1 MLKIRFITD
10 SASDIP
16 VQDEKALG
24 IQVLSFPVSFGDKTY
39 LSRVDINDEQFYD
52 MLEASDELPT
62 TSQITVF
69 QYGEVFE
76 AAYNEGYTD
85 VINTTIN
92 SEGSG
97 TYNSACLAAQMFYES
112 HPEAEKTFRIHN
124 VDGAGYTAGYG
135 YAVVEGAKMA
145 ADGKSAD
152 EIVAFMKNWIERCAI
167 YFVPY
172 TLKYASR
179 SGRIP
184 SAAAFVGELV
194 GLKPVMRIA
203 DHKIVTNDK
212 IRGEK
217 KIIPTIVKKAV
228 ADMEPGTPYVVIC
241 GNHLSDGDA
250 LEAAMTEA
258 VGYAPAARY
267 RVGAAITINLGP
279 HAVGVAVQTR

>member
-1 MLKIRFITD
+1 MSKIKFITD
-10 SASDIP
+10 SASDIS
-16 VQDEKALG
+16 VQDEQALG
-24 IQVLSFPVSFGDKTY
+24 IQVLSFPVSFGDNTL
-39 LSRVDINDEQFYD
+39 LSRVDFDEEKFYE
-52 MLEASDELPT
+52 MLEAADALPT

-76 AAYNEGYTD
+76 AAYGEGYTD

-92 SEGSG
+92 SEASG

-112 HPEAEKTFRIHN
+112 HPEAEKSFRIHN
-124 VDGAGYTAGYG
+124 VDGAGYTSMYG
-135 YAVVEGAKMA
+135 QAVVEGAMMA
-145 ADGKSAD
+145 RDGRSAD
-152 EIVAFMKNWIERCAI
+152 EIVAFMQDRIGRSAV

-172 TLKYASR
+172 TLKYASK

-194 GLKPVMRIA
+194 GLKPVMRIS

-217 KIIPTIVKKAV
+217 KIIPTIVKKTV
-228 ADMEPGTPYVVIC
+228 ADMEPGSPYVVLC
-241 GNHLSDGDA
+241 GNNLTERDA
-250 LEAAMTEA
+250 LEKAMTEA

-267 RVGAAITINLGP
+267 RIGAAITINAGP
-279 HAVGVAVQTR
+279 HTLGVEFRAK

>member
-1 MLKIRFITD
+1 
-10 SASDIP
+10 
-16 VQDEKALG
+16 
-24 IQVLSFPVSFGDKTY
+24 
-39 LSRVDINDEQFYD
+39 VDIDDEQFYA

-76 AAYNEGYTD
+76 AAYKEGFTD

-92 SEGSG
+92 AEASG
-97 TYNSACLAAQMFYES
+97 TYNSACLAARMFYES

-124 VDGAGYTAGYG
+124 IDGVTYTAAYG
-135 YAVVEGAKMA
+135 YAVVCGAKMA
-145 ADGKSAD
+145 QEGKNAD
-152 EIVAFMKNWIERCAI
+152 EIVAFMKDFVEHYVI

-172 TLKYASR
+172 TLEYASK

-194 GLKPVMRIA
+194 GLKPIMRIA
-203 DHKIVTNDK
+203 DHKIATNDK

-217 KIIPTIVKKAV
+217 KIIPTLVKKALSEMV
-228 ADMEPGTPYVVIC
+228 PGSEYMVVC
-241 GNHLSDGDA
+241 GNTIEDRDS

-258 VGYAPAARY
+258 VGYAPSARY
-267 RVGAAITINLGP
+267 RIGAAITINAGP
-279 HAVGVAVQTR
+279 RTVGVAIRTK